1 MASES
6 LKKFA
11 EELKLRREEKNISLQ
26 QIANRTKIDIKYLRA
41 IDEANFDILPDIYIR
56 AFIKEYSQTVD
67 LDPIEVI
74 KKFDLAKKGI
84 FGTQPDK
91 YENKLIDE
99 KETKNEIQP
108 VVPEVVTV
116 NQKINSEESHKKF
129 ALNKNI
135 VYVSVLLISLI
146 ILSYFIFFSGSGED
160 LANGLNDQSK
170 LDEVPRYEIVKPPAE
185 QETNIVKD
193 DSLDLTL
200 NTTGRVWCKIY
211 KDNKEIF
218 QNFIEANQTRTFRAE
233 KEFRVIVGNAGFV
246 SLKLENENL
255 DLIHKPGEIRNYIIN
270 SDTVKSYLLS
280 VPSKNEK
287 KSPAKN

>member
-56 AFIKEYSQTVD
+56 AFIKEYSQTVE

-84 FGTQPDK
+84 ISTQLDK
-91 YENKLIDE
+91 DENKLIAE

-108 VVPEVVTV
+108 VMPEPVII
-116 NQKINSEESHKKF
+116 NQEIKSEESQKKF
-129 ALNKNI
+129 ILNNNL
-135 VYVSVLLISLI
+135 VYVLISLILLI
-146 ILSYFIFFSGSGED
+146 ILSYFIFISGSGED
-160 LANGLNDQSK
+160 LTNESNDQSE
-170 LDEVPRYEIVKPPAE
+170 LIEVPRYEIEKPSVDQA
-185 QETNIVKD
+185 TNIVED

-211 KDNKEIF
+211 KDNNEIF
-218 QNFIEANQTRTFRAE
+218 QNIIEADQSITFRAK

-246 SLKLENENL
+246 SFKLDNKNL

>member
-74 KKFDLAKKGI
+74 KKFDLAKKRI
-84 FGTQPDK
+84 IGTQPDK
-91 YENKLIDE
+91 DENKLIAQ
-99 KETKNEIQP
+99 KETENVIQP
-108 VVPEVVTV
+108 VIPEPVTV
-116 NQKINSEESHKKF
+116 NQEINSEEPHKKF
-129 ALNKNI
+129 VLNKNI
-135 VYVSVLLISLI
+135 VYVLISVILLI
-146 ILSYFIFFSGSGED
+146 ILSYFIFFSGSGEN
-160 LANGLNDQSK
+160 LTNGSNDQSE
-170 LDEVPRYEIVKPPAE
+170 LVEVPRYEIEKPSIDQAA
-185 QETNIVKD
+185 NIVED

-200 NTTGRVWCKIY
+200 STTGRVWCKIY

-218 QNFIEANQTRTFRAE
+218 QNFIEANQSRTFRAE

-246 SLKLENENL
+246 SLKLENESL